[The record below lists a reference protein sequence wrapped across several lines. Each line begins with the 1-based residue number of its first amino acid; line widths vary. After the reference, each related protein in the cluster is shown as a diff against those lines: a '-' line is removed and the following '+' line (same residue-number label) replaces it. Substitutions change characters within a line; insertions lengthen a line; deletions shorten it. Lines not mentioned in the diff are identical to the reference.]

1 MRKVCE
7 WRCDCSF
14 SLGSLSVGIFAFA
27 RTTKNEKRLVE
38 NDAATQ
44 LLENK
49 AKLRLNALLENGH
62 CPGVIEGTDK
72 ERGSTIFKSVEK
84 MNHYVMYLFT
94 VFLLHYLE
102 SHKNDA

>member
-38 NDAATQ
+38 NDAANQ

-49 AKLRLNALLENGH
+49 AKHRLNALLENGV
-62 CPGVIEGTDK
+62 CSGVIEGTDK
-72 ERGSTIFKSVEK
+72 ERGSIIFKSIEK
-84 MNHYVMYLFT
+84 IMYFVL
-94 VFLLHYLE
+94 Y
-102 SHKNDA
+102 